1 MGKRNKA
8 KKPQIS
14 EDCMTTNKDSIYE
27 TRDSENSELNNPS
40 TRGFLHCGFSGDLG
54 LGCQASDTPPD
65 ESELCR
71 DFDNQIVDESRS
83 TEERIQIVR
92 KLFTE
97 KVQSAR
103 ALEKQLASFEHQC
116 NQLAMKSEYLNT
128 ELSRVRTASAQESKA
143 KQKIEALCRELQKQ
157 NKTLQEETT
166 RVSQEEE
173 AKRNELQTKFNA
185 TIKDITSKLEEQGQQ
200 RKQQGEENGE
210 LRKKLDQFVE
220 QYEARQR
227 HFAAQTRTRELEA
240 QLLRAKLEQQAQ
252 LATQEKGK
260 AQAYQ
265 EHITQLAATEAEL
278 RSQLALYAEKFDQ
291 FQEALNKSNDM
302 FSQFKVKMEKM
313 AETIGKLEADN
324 GSLKKQGEA
333 SDVRLIQAL
342 DRRTQDRAQIATLKN
357 QKAKLE
363 ILCRTM
369 QTERSKHAIEIA
381 SLEKEIR
388 KLESGEPLSEEGSGE
403 SEGEDHFHGHRHPMD
418 ARRKLRQE
426 RKRGR
431 KKIDVKLKVPPACMK
446 STSRSIDDSSID
458 P

>member
-1 MGKRNKA
+1 
-8 KKPQIS
+8 
-14 EDCMTTNKDSIYE
+14 
-27 TRDSENSELNNPS
+27 
-40 TRGFLHCGFSGDLG
+40 
-54 LGCQASDTPPD
+54 
-65 ESELCR
+65 
-71 DFDNQIVDESRS
+71 
-83 TEERIQIVR
+83 VR